1 MSRTQ
6 DEAMMT
12 RERLEK
18 SDLERWSAMQGKDNG
33 EEETFLRA
41 TLKWT

>member
-6 DEAMMT
+6 DEAMT
-12 RERLEK
+12 CERLEK
-18 SDLERWSAMQGKDNG
+18 SDLERRSATQGKDNG
-33 EEETFLRA
+33 EEVTFLRA